1 MITNKVTIF
10 MTKLSTIVVM
20 LGFYYCTQNKDFLK
34 FIFKY
39 NIVYF
44 FILFVKKSLYIFL
57 MNHVVSSIV

>member
-34 FIFKY
+34 FRFKY
-39 NIVYF
+39 NVVYF
-44 FILFVKKSLYIFL
+44 FILFVKNLYSFF
-57 MNHVVSSIV
+57 